1 MQMASSVG
9 YLCSVCIVVAI
20 AHESHFLALR
30 REITENHI
38 PESIQNLQGQNKK
51 NKKQKQKKP
60 TNTQSGGTTRPE
72 SR

>member
-1 MQMASSVG
+1 MASSVG
-9 YLCSVCIVVAI
+9 YLCSVCIMVAI

-38 PESIQNLQGQNKK
+38 PESTQNLQGQNKK
-51 NKKQKQKKP
+51 NKKQKQKKKD
-60 TNTQSGGTTRPE
+60 TNTQSGGATRPE